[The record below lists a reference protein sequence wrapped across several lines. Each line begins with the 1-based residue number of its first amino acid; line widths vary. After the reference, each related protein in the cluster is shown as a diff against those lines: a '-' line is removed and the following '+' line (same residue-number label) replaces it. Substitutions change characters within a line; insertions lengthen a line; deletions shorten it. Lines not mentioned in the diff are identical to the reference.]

1 MADADHNPEGAAV
14 SINVY
19 IPTPVRHLVGN
30 RASVRARGDTV
41 RDVLDDLDAQFPGF
55 GAQLHDAQG
64 RLAHHINVYVNQ
76 VEIGNLQ
83 GERTPLS
90 RGDEL
95 AVIPALAGGA
105 GTNLTPEMVER
116 YSRHLIMPQVG
127 SIGQRKIIDSKV
139 LVIGAGGLGSPV
151 ALYLALAGVGTIGI
165 IDFDVV
171 DRSNLQRQILHQTE
185 DIGKRK
191 VISARETLLAHNP
204 NINVVTHEEPITS
217 DNAFAIIDQYDIVVN
232 GADNF
237 ATRYL
242 VNDACYLRGKPLVD
256 GSILMFDGQATT
268 FLPGKG
274 CYRCLY
280 PAPPPLGLVPSCAEA
295 GVLGAMCATIGS
307 IQATEVLKLILGE
320 GEPLVNRLLLYQAL
334 DLEFRI
340 VKVRRDPDCPL
351 CGDNPT
357 IHELIDYE
365 QFCGAP
371 LPHASAALA

>member
-1 MADADHNPEGAAV
+1 M

-19 IPTPVRHLVGN
+19 IPTPFRHLVGN
-30 RASVRARGDTV
+30 RSSVKAKGGTV
-41 RDVLDDLDAQFPGF
+41 SEVLGDLDLQFPGF
-55 GAQLHDAQG
+55 RAQLLDPEG
-64 RLAHHINVYVNQ
+64 NIAHHINVYVNQ
-76 VEIGNLQ
+76 VEIHTLQ
-83 GERTPLS
+83 GESTAVKN
-90 RGDEL
+90 GDEV

-105 GTNLTPEMVER
+105 ATVMTPEMVER

-127 SIGQRKIIDSKV
+127 SIGQRDIMAAKV
-139 LVIGAGGLGSPV
+139 LIIGAGGLGSPV

-171 DRSNLQRQILHQTE
+171 DLSNLQRQILHQTA

-191 VISARETLLAHNP
+191 VVSARETLNAHNP
-204 NINVVTHEEPITS
+204 NVDVIAHEAPIDS
-217 DNAFAIIDQYDIVVN
+217 SNAFEIISQYDIVVN

-242 VNDACYLRGKPLVD
+242 VNDACYLLKKRLVD

-268 FLPGKG
+268 YIPGRG

-280 PAPPPLGLVPSCAEA
+280 PAPPPPGMVPSCAEA

-307 IQATEVLKLILGE
+307 IQATEVLKLILGI
-320 GEPLVNRLLLYQAL
+320 GEPLVNRLLLYDAL
-334 DLEFRI
+334 SLETRI
-340 VKVRRDPDCPL
+340 VKVRRDPECPL

-365 QFCGAP
+365 QFCGSP
-371 LPHASAALA
+371 IPHAEKPFGG